1 MIKPQ
6 QDSPVS
12 KKLQVAKMFDNIAKS
27 YDFLNHTLS
36 FGMDFYWR
44 KKAISKL
51 TNNPKKILDVATGT
65 ADFAIAATKM
75 KEVQIIGIDISEK
88 MLEIGENKIKQKGLE
103 KQIKLQLADSENL
116 PFESGSFDGITA
128 GFGVRNF
135 ENLQLGLSEMYRVL
149 KEDGIAVILEPSK
162 PKAFPVKQIY
172 SAYFHYILPFFGRL
186 ISKDNRAYNYLPE
199 SVDAFPE
206 NEKFITI
213 LKELGFSNTKH
224 IPLTFGIVSLYIA
237 IK

>member
-6 QDSPVS
+6 QESTVS

-27 YDFLNHTLS
+27 YDFLNHFLS

-44 KKAISKL
+44 KKAVSKL

-88 MLEIGENKIKQKGLE
+88 MLEIGKNKIKQKGLE
-103 KQIKLQLADSENL
+103 NLIKLQLADSENL
-116 PFESGSFDGITA
+116 PFESGSFDSITA

-135 ENLQLGLSEMYRVL
+135 ENLQLGLSEMCRVL
-149 KEDGIAVILEPSK
+149 KEGGIAVILEPSK

-172 SAYFHYILPFFGRL
+172 SAYFYYILPFFGRL

-206 NEKFITI
+206 NEKFIEI
-213 LKELGFSNTKH
+213 LKVVGFTKAQH
-224 IPLTFGIVSLYIA
+224 LPLTLGIVSLYIA